1 MRVIAEVRIAV
12 VTGGVLLAGCAPAVR
27 SQRDEAIPVPQGAT
41 WAWAAPDTGG
51 PAERGD
57 REAPD
62 GPPRW
67 ARVRQADPTG
77 ATAIPRQRFRRALEA
92 ALDARGFHRVD
103 AATDADFLLT
113 LSILGPGQMGPA
125 GARTAVGFGWV
136 GGFGGRGRWGPNFGW
151 YQPWGGFFGPWA
163 GWAWRPWGFGWY
175 GVPMLEMATAYPVG
189 ARGITLVAVLRLRSS
204 GDVAWRAQYRA
215 DAYDLAYL
223 TQQRAREI
231 ADRLV
236 ASLR

>member
-1 MRVIAEVRIAV
+1 MRAIAEVRIAV
-12 VTGGVLLAGCAPAVR
+12 VTGGVLLAGCAPVVR

-57 REAPD
+57 REAPE

-67 ARVRQADPTG
+67 ARARGADPTG
-77 ATAIPRQRFRRALEA
+77 ATAIPRQRFHRALEA
-92 ALDARGFHRVD
+92 ALDARGFHRVA
-103 AATDADFLLT
+103 AATDADFVLT
-113 LSILGPGQMGPA
+113 LAFVGPGQFGPA
-125 GARTAVGFGWV
+125 GARTAVSVGWV

-151 YQPWGGFFGPWA
+151 YQPWGWFGPWA

-189 ARGITLVAVLRLRSS
+189 ARGITMVAYLRLRSS

-231 ADRLV
+231 ADKLV